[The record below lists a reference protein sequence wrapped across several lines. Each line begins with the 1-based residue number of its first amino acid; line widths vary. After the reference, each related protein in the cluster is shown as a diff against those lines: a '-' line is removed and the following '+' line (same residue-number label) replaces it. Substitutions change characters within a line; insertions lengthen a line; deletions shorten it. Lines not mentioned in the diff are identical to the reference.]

1 MSKYRTDSQIP
12 SLPALRAH
20 CVKDV
25 FQRAVIA
32 PPPESLSRRA
42 ILERLALLVG
52 GSMLLSEPVAF
63 ARNANKP
70 IFADQRSNMHDL
82 PRADRPGATS
92 RPPFSE
98 STDEFAGVPGIPGA
112 RFWAD
117 CISDFEQALP
127 PESGPWLILSEG
139 GEDGAYGAGVLS
151 GWTKEGSRPV
161 FSVVTGASTGALIAP
176 YAFLGADYDERLYQ
190 QYTTVTAADIV
201 ELRATRES
209 MFDDWPL
216 ASLIAKIITPE
227 LLRNIADEHQRG
239 RRLFV
244 VTTNLDAARPVIWNM
259 GVIAAQGG
267 EEGLRLF
274 RQVLLASASIPGMFQ
289 PVMIEVQA
297 NGQHF
302 QEMHADGGAAA
313 PFYVAPETVLLGG
326 ADHRLPASAIYIV
339 INGKLTPEFQITDRT
354 AASILGRS
362 IGVALKAAA
371 RAEIMAVHS
380 VARRQGIDVS
390 VAAVAPA
397 FSYETHGP
405 FDTQR
410 MKALFDI
417 GFEQARN
424 RAAFRN
430 QLEPGS
436 ASSNWARDGF
446 LSSRSNP

>member
-1 MSKYRTDSQIP
+1 MSKHRTDSRIQQ
-12 SLPALRAH
+12 LPAL
-20 CVKDV
+20 CVSDV
-25 FQRAVIA
+25 IPRAVVTA
-32 PPPESLSRRA
+32 SPASLSRRT

-52 GSMLLSEPVAF
+52 GSMLLSEGIAS
-63 ARNANKP
+63 ARDANKP
-70 IFADQRSNMHDL
+70 SFVDQHSNMPNL
-82 PRADRPGATS
+82 PHANRRSGTP

-98 STDEFAGVPGIPGA
+98 STDEFAAVPGMPGA

-117 CISDFEQALP
+117 SVADFEQALP
-127 PESGPWLILSEG
+127 LESGPWLILSEG

-161 FSVVTGASTGALIAP
+161 FSVVTGTSTGALIAP
-176 YAFLGADYDERLYQ
+176 FAFLGPDYDERLYQ
-190 QYTTVTAADIV
+190 QYTAVTAADII

-227 LLRNIADEHQRG
+227 LLRNIANEHQNG

-259 GVIAAQGG
+259 GVIAQSR
-267 EEGLRLF
+267 EEAGLRLF

-297 NGQHF
+297 NGHHF

-313 PFYVAPETVLLGG
+313 PFYVAPESVLLGTINLQ
-326 ADHRLPASAIYIV
+326 LPATAIYIV
-339 INGKLTPEFQITDRT
+339 INGKLTPEFQMTDRT
-354 AASILGRS
+354 TASILGRS

-380 VARRQGIDVS
+380 VARRQGIDVN
-390 VAAVAPA
+390 VAAVDPG
-397 FSYETHGP
+397 FSFENQGP

-424 RAAFRN
+424 RTAFRN
-430 QLEPGS
+430 QFGPGS
-436 ASSNWARDGF
+436 TSSNWARDGL
-446 LSSRSNP
+446 LSNRSNP

>member
-12 SLPALRAH
+12 SLPVLRTH

-25 FQRAVIA
+25 FQSAVTA

-42 ILERLALLVG
+42 ILKRLALLVG
-52 GSMLLSEPVAF
+52 GSMLLSGPVAF

-70 IFADQRSNMHDL
+70 SFADQRSNMHDI
-82 PRADRPGATS
+82 PRADRRGATS

-98 STDEFAGVPGIPGA
+98 STDELAGVPGMPSA

-117 CISDFEQALP
+117 SVSDFEQALP
-127 PESGPWLILSEG
+127 QEPGPWLILSEG

-151 GWTKEGSRPV
+151 GWTKEGSRPI
-161 FSVVTGASTGALIAP
+161 FSVVTGTSTGALIAP
-176 YAFLGADYDERLYQ
+176 YAFLGADYDDRLHQ

-209 MFDDWPL
+209 MFDAWPL

-289 PVMIEVQA
+289 PVMIDVQA
-297 NGQHF
+297 GGQHF

-313 PFYVAPETVLLGG
+313 PFYIAPESFLLGA

-339 INGKLTPEFQITDRT
+339 INGKLTPEFQMTDRT
-354 AASILGRS
+354 TASILGRS

-371 RAEIMAVHS
+371 RAEIAVVYS
-380 VARRQGIDVS
+380 VARHQGIDVS
-390 VAAVAPA
+390 VAAVDPG

-424 RAAFRN
+424 HAAFRN

-436 ASSNWARDGF
+436 TSSNWARDGF
-446 LSSRSNP
+446 LSNRSSP